1 MGMGTK
7 MSKVSIMEGIK
18 FGFSL
23 LLYILGIIIISGIP
37 TAAGYYLIVIQGF
50 TGPNLWVGYILVFVG
65 AVIFFSGMMGIVY
78 KVVADGVHEGV
89 KKD

>member
-1 MGMGTK
+1 

-23 LLYILGIIIISGIP
+23 LLYVLGIVIVSGVPGAIGY
-37 TAAGYYLIVIQGF
+37 TLIYVMGAAGVM
-50 TGPNLWVGYILVFVG
+50 LWIAYILIFI
-65 AVIFFSGMMGIVY
+65 AIVIFFSGMMGITY
-78 KVVADGVHEGV
+78 KVFADAVHEGV